1 MMSSLP
7 ENLLQALMTLGD
19 PNADIVTKRKALSD
33 AEHLGLDALRPIPSD
48 FEESWVDIKLSD
60 GWVSKTL
67 IIKPKD
73 TSSKPCPL
81 IVFFHGGGY
90 SMGEPLSVFRPSID
104 WAKAYGAVVALPSY
118 KLAPEDPFPA
128 AMHGSWE
135 VLVHLSKVAE
145 KDFGAKLD
153 GPDGGFVIGGC
164 SAGGGVSGALLG
176 IHAFGDGGRDYVKL
190 AKPLTGAFINTPV
203 LAVADIIPEKYKGLW
218 ISREENAISEGI
230 TTEGINQFL
239 QDFNPDYH
247 SPWFSP
253 LNAVAQCEDVNK
265 AAASCPRVYIQT
277 GHFDPL
283 RDDGIVLGRL
293 LSDLGV
299 EVKED
304 CFSEDGH
311 VGWTT
316 MGIDAKTPGVPECT
330 MNGMGWLLGK

>member
-1 MMSSLP
+1 MSSLP

-48 FEESWVDIKLSD
+48 LEEFWVDIKLSD

-67 IIKPKD
+67 IIKPKE
-73 TSSKPCPL
+73 TSPKPCPL

-90 SMGEPLSVFRPSID
+90 SMGEPLIVFRPDID

-118 KLAPEDPFPA
+118 KLAPEDLFPA

-164 SAGGGVSGALLG
+164 SAGGGVSEAMLG
-176 IHAFGDGGRDYVKL
+176 IHAFGDGGSDYVKL
-190 AKPLTGAFINTPV
+190 SKPLTGAFMNTPV
-203 LAVADIIPEKYKGLW
+203 LAVADIIPEKHKGLW
-218 ISREENAISEGI
+218 ISREENAISETI

-239 QDFNPDYH
+239 RDFNPDYH

-253 LNAVAQCEDVNK
+253 LNAVAQCEDAKK
-265 AAASCPRVYIQT
+265 AAAACPRVYIQT
-277 GHFDPL
+277 GHYDPL

-316 MGIDAKTPGVPECT
+316 IGISAKTPGVPECT
-330 MNGMGWLLGK
+330 MSGMGWLLGK

>member
-1 MMSSLP
+1 MSALP
-7 ENLLQALMTLGD
+7 ENLLQALITLAD
-19 PNADIVTKRKALSD
+19 PNANIVTKRKALSD
-33 AEHLGLDALRPIPSD
+33 AEHLGLGALRPIPSD
-48 FEESWVDIKLSD
+48 YEEFWVDIKFSD

-81 IVFFHGGGY
+81 IVFFHGGGFT
-90 SMGEPLSVFRPSID
+90 MGEPLSVFRPGID

-118 KLAPEDPFPA
+118 KLAPEGPFPA

-153 GPDGGFVIGGC
+153 GPDGGFVVGGV
-164 SAGGGVSGALLG
+164 SAGGGVSSTMFG
-176 IHAFGDGGRDYVKL
+176 IHVFGDGGRDYEKL

-203 LAVADIIPEKYKGLW
+203 IAVADIIPEKYKGLW
-218 ISREENAISEGI
+218 ISREENAVSEGI

-239 QDFNPDYH
+239 QEFNPDYH

-253 LNAVAQCEDVNK
+253 LNAIAQCEDVKK

-277 GHFDPL
+277 ETMASFWVDYSLILVLKSRRPASL
-283 RDDGIVLGRL
+283 RMVMGVGQRWGLMPRL
-293 LSDLGV
+293 QVCPSV
-299 EVKED
+299 R
-304 CFSEDGH
+304 
-311 VGWTT
+311 
-316 MGIDAKTPGVPECT
+316 
-330 MNGMGWLLGK
+330 